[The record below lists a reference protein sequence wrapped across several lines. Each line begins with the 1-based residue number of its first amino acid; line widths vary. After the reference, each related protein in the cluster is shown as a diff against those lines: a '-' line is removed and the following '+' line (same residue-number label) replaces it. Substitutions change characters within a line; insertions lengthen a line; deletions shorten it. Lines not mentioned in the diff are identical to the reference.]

1 MEIHAPTE
9 KQTSTVQRTKGDDAI
24 TRTKTML
31 GHQVQTV
38 TMGCT
43 CTCVK
48 ECAPLLFPIKPN
60 CNMFTT
66 YPIQTQI
73 IPIPMTL
80 IDVHAHNLLL
90 C

>member
-38 TMGCT
+38 AMGCT
-43 CTCVK
+43 CTCMK
-48 ECAPLLFPIKPN
+48 ECAPSSFQLNLTATCSPL
-60 CNMFTT
+60 
-66 YPIQTQI
+66 
-73 IPIPMTL
+73 TL
-80 IDVHAHNLLL
+80 YKHKSYQSP
-90 C
+90 